1 MITLSGIESIHDGLT
16 WVALAGFGNKPS
28 FPAGLPT
35 VIPFLGELKATQVA
49 SLLLLLA
56 VTR

>member
-1 MITLSGIESIHDGLT
+1 MIKQSGIESIHDGLT

-35 VIPFLGELKATQVA
+35 VILFLGV
-49 SLLLLLA
+49 
-56 VTR
+56 